1 MLQPIVE
8 KSYLVEL
15 NLGTVVGT
23 QRQVSFQF
31 IPQLKDAIIYGV
43 EVFSASQMA
52 ISPNG
57 SAVVTALGLTN
68 LTVTFAVG
76 DDQDIFLQP
85 IADLNPA
92 LVSGFIRMYN
102 NKRFNLTKS
111 FITMQ
116 GVANIAANQAVLF
129 NFLYRSK

>member
-15 NLGTVVGT
+15 NLGTVVGV
-23 QRQVSFQF
+23 QRQINFQF

-43 EVFSASQMA
+43 QVFSAGQLSL
-52 ISPNG
+52 SPNG
-57 SAVVTALGLTN
+57 AVVVSTLGLSD

-76 DDQDIFLQP
+76 DDQDVFLQP
-85 IADLNPA
+85 CADLNSA
-92 LVSGFIRMYN
+92 LVNGFIRMYRD
-102 NKRFNLTKS
+102 KRFNLTKS
-111 FITMQ
+111 FVTIQNTI
-116 GVANIAANQAVLF
+116 NLAANQAVLF

>member
-15 NLGTVVGT
+15 NLGTVVGA
-23 QRQVSFQF
+23 QRQVNFQF

-43 EVFSASQMA
+43 EVFSATQVSL
-52 ISPNG
+52 SPNG
-57 SAVVTALGLTN
+57 AAVVSTLGLAD

-76 DDQDIFLQP
+76 DDQDVFLQP

-102 NKRFNLTKS
+102 NKKFNLTKS

-116 GVANIAANQAVLF
+116 GVANIAANQSVLF
-129 NFLYRSK
+129 NFFYRSK

>member
-15 NLGTVVGT
+15 NLGTVVGA

-43 EVFSASQMA
+43 EVFSAAQMST
-52 ISPNG
+52 SPNG
-57 SAVVTALGLTN
+57 SVVVSALGLTD

-76 DDQDIFLQP
+76 DDQDVFLQP
-85 IADLNPA
+85 CADLNPA
-92 LVSGFIRMYN
+92 LVAGFIRMYN
-102 NKRFNLTKS
+102 NKKFNLTKS

>member
-15 NLGTVVGT
+15 NLGTVVGAH
-23 QRQVSFQF
+23 RQVNFQF

-43 EVFSASQMA
+43 EVFSATQVSL
-52 ISPNG
+52 SPNG
-57 SAVVTALGLTN
+57 AAVVSTLGLAD

-76 DDQDIFLQP
+76 DDQDVFLQP
-85 IADLNPA
+85 CADLNPA

-102 NKRFNLTKS
+102 NKKFNLTKS

-116 GVANIAANQAVLF
+116 GVANIAANQSVLF
-129 NFLYRSK
+129 NFFYRSK

>member
-15 NLGTVVGT
+15 NLGTVVGA
-23 QRQVSFQF
+23 QRQVNFQF

-43 EVFSASQMA
+43 EVFSATQVSL
-52 ISPNG
+52 SPNG
-57 SAVVTALGLTN
+57 ATVVSTLGLAD

-76 DDQDIFLQP
+76 DDQDVFLQP
-85 IADLNPA
+85 CADLNPA
-92 LVSGFIRMYN
+92 LVAGFIRMYN

-129 NFLYRSK
+129 NFFYRSK